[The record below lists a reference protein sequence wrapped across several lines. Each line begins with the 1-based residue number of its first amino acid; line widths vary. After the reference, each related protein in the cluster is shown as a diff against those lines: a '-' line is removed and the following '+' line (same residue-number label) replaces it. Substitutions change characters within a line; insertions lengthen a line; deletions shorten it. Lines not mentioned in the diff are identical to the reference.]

1 MGWVYRSN
9 RPLAPQ
15 GSTSPLDDTWISS
28 IVGLSGSVKLFSVKL
43 FLLAPLWWG
52 ILCYV
57 LLRLANPYLKEHGV
71 KLLQINNRKYK
82 ALIKI
87 FTIVFLIALI
97 YWSYGFTLYV
107 VFPPMPFLVGY
118 YIMNHRIILGIS
130 WCIEAILIYVSFET

>member
-15 GSTSPLDDTWISS
+15 GSTSPLYDTWISS

-97 YWSYGFTLYV
+97 YWSCGFTLYV

-130 WCIEAILIYVSFET
+130 